1 MGAPRGFQNHQVT
14 FPSPILRVVRC
25 FCSGLANPPPLP
37 FFFSHPSLPLPT
49 LGEEDEE
56 KHANQEAFSLHC
68 VFQPDL
74 NRHWSIQPALTRPPL
89 FSLVLFVFGFF
100 PLSDYVFRLR
110 KEQLF
115 SVAWGHKLQLPVA
128 STTWLR
134 RLKGQE
140 AMEPVWILGE
150 TPQLNHFC
158 PDSGSAAVSPPL
170 PLAKYL
176 LKPTSISRQGV
187 FIPSLSKSGQLD
199 LESMKKKEYAF
210 SISKQPSGTLF
221 FPNRVTPNWQ
231 DFQSY
236 KFPCSQPLLKEN
248 FLVNLAHVEVW
259 GVQVRNI

>member
-1 MGAPRGFQNHQVT
+1 MRTQASVASSKHNMIAALKRPRSNGTRLDPRRNSSAQ
-14 FPSPILRVVRC
+14 
-25 FCSGLANPPPLP
+25 PL
-37 FFFSHPSLPLPT
+37 
-49 LGEEDEE
+49 
-56 KHANQEAFSLHC
+56 
-68 VFQPDL
+68 
-74 NRHWSIQPALTRPPL
+74 
-89 FSLVLFVFGFF
+89 
-100 PLSDYVFRLR
+100 LSRLR
-110 KEQLF
+110 LSCSE
-115 SVAWGHKLQLPVA
+115 SH
-128 STTWLR
+128 R
-134 RLKGQE
+134 N
-140 AMEPVWILGE
+140 
-150 TPQLNHFC
+150 LN
-158 PDSGSAAVSPPL
+158 PPL

-248 FLVNLAHVEVW
+248 FLVNLARVEVW